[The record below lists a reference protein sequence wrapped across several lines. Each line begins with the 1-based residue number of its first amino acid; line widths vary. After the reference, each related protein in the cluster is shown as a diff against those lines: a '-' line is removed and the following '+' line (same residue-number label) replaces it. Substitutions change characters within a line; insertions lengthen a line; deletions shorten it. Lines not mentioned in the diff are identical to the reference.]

1 MTRIA
6 TYLTAAAAALVLTGL
21 TAGCSSDSSDT
32 ATPTSTV
39 TVTPSTAASASG
51 GEAGGGDSSADG
63 ATDAPAQETAGQTR
77 IPAVSAVPPSE
88 FADGA
93 FSSFASPTGKIQCRA
108 VDNTFNCQT
117 EGLPHTVATSSLCNF
132 YPGDEQGRAV
142 RFGWFSGGPAPCATI
157 IQGEGYRSPHTLQYG
172 QRVTFPAIAGR
183 TITCSS
189 APNGITCTQ
198 VGGSGARG
206 FVLSAESF
214 RVL

>member
-6 TYLTAAAAALVLTGL
+6 TLLTAAAAAVLCMGL
-21 TAGCSSDSSDT
+21 MAGCSSDSSDT
-32 ATPTSTV
+32 ASPTSTV
-39 TVTPSTAASASG
+39 TVTASTTSASG
-51 GEAGGGDSSADG
+51 SGSADADTPDTAPATPGEAV
-63 ATDAPAQETAGQTR
+63 GQTR
-77 IPAVSAVPPSE
+77 IPAVTAVPASE
-88 FADGA
+88 FAEGD
-93 FSSFASPTGKIQCRA
+93 FSSFASPTGTIQCRA
-108 VDNTFNCQT
+108 VDATFNCQT
-117 EGLPHTVATSSLCNF
+117 EGRPHTVTTASLCNF

-189 APNGITCTQ
+189 ATNGITCTQ

-206 FVLSAESF
+206 FVLSADSF
-214 RVL
+214 TVL